1 MSDEDSYNDSQLKF
15 WEVMQIFLKI
25 NNLVFF
31 SIILII
37 IFICIIKREISMKDE
52 KIKHL
57 ESKFEAALK
66 DGAMIKTELAAAKS
80 YILSLPTREELAKL
94 KV

>member
-1 MSDEDSYNDSQLKF
+1 M
-15 WEVMQIFLKI
+15 
-25 NNLVFF
+25 
-31 SIILII
+31 
-37 IFICIIKREISMKDE
+37 KREISMRDE
-52 KIKHL
+52 KIRHL

-66 DGAMIKTELAAAKS
+66 DGAMVKTELAAAKS

>member
-37 IFICIIKREISMKDE
+37 IFICIKREISMKDE

>member
-15 WEVMQIFLKI
+15 WEVMQIFFKI

-31 SIILII
+31 NYFNYY
-37 IFICIIKREISMKDE
+37 FICIKREISMKDE